1 MTQAEATRF
10 AALYEDYYRHIYAY
24 CRRRSSADA
33 VDDLVADV
41 YLAVWRKI
49 SDVPDGD
56 EALRWLYRIAYLV
69 LTNHWRGTGRRKK
82 LNEKLATIGVEPMPL
97 IPDQLVVRDEVRQVL
112 DAARRLSADDQE
124 LLRLSLWEHLS
135 MDDMADVLGVN
146 ANTAK
151 QRLHRARKRLVREH
165 GRMNRKTAVSPAAL
179 EGGEA

>member
-10 AALYEDYYRHIYAY
+10 AALYEDYYRHVYAY
-24 CRRRSSADA
+24 CRRRSSADV

-41 YLAVWRKI
+41 YLTVWRKI
-49 SDVPDGD
+49 RDVPDGD
-56 EALRWLYRIAYLV
+56 DALRWLYRIAYLV
-69 LTNHWRGTGRRKK
+69 LTNHWRGTGRRKR

-97 IPDQLVVRDEVRQVL
+97 IPDQLVVREEVRQVL
-112 DAARRLSADDQE
+112 DAARRLSVDDQE

-165 GRMNRKTAVSPAAL
+165 GRMVGNTAVSPAAL